1 MKKKHQIKV
10 YNHFSTQSE
19 RKAEKKK
26 ALKEEAE
33 AAKIES
39 KAQMVLQ

>member
-1 MKKKHQIKV
+1 MKKKHQKKV
-10 YNHFSTQSE
+10 YKLYQTQNE

-33 AAKIES
+33 SARIES
-39 KAQMVLQ
+39 KAQLVLQ